1 MWRRF
6 QGAAVHRVKRAAVA
20 QLHHSV
26 EGEALLLR
34 VYLAGEEYA
43 ENDALLGRLRALG
56 PSWLSEGMERH
67 LADERRHA
75 ALLRA
80 RLVELGVDPEM
91 RLPGG
96 MDDLEARKL
105 RRLRALVT
113 DRARDFEAGERVPL
127 LAVAAR
133 MEAMSVRIFLRHL
146 TVLEAWERASGTLHP
161 TAGLLRGVVQDELR
175 HVRGCERALERLVKP
190 REREALGKLNSD
202 IEAIER
208 SGATTG
214 AVALWAVGVALRLR
228 QVGARRSSFRH
239 DAREEAA

>member
-1 MWRRF
+1 MWKRF
-6 QGAAVHRVKRAAVA
+6 QSAAVHRIKRAAVA
-20 QLHHSV
+20 QLHESI

-43 ENDALLGRLRALG
+43 ENDALLGRLLALG
-56 PSWLSEGMERH
+56 PSWLSEGIERH

-80 RLVELGVDPEM
+80 RLAALGVRPDA

-96 MDDLEARKL
+96 VDGLEARKL

-113 DRARDFEAGERVPL
+113 AHAQGFEAGERVPL

-133 MEAMSVRIFLRHL
+133 MEAMSVRIFSRHL
-146 TVLEAWERASGTLHP
+146 EVLEGWERASGAPHP
-161 TAGLLRGVVQDELR
+161 TAELLRSVVQDELR
-175 HVRGCERALERLVKP
+175 HVRGCERAIERLVKP
-190 REREALGKLNSD
+190 GEREALGVLGAR

-214 AVALWAVGVALRLR
+214 AVALWGVGVALRLR
-228 QVGARRSSFRH
+228 EASARLQPLRQGV
-239 DAREEAA
+239 REEAA

>member
-56 PSWLSEGMERH
+56 PSWLSEGIERH

-80 RLVELGVDPEM
+80 RLAALGVDPET

-96 MDDLEARKL
+96 ADGLEARKL

-113 DRARDFEAGERVPL
+113 NHARDFEAGERVPL

-146 TVLEAWERASGTLHP
+146 TVLEPWERASGTHHP

-190 REREALGKLNSD
+190 RELEVLGKLNSD

-208 SGATTG
+208 SGATRG

-228 QVGARRSSFRH
+228 QAGARLSSFRH
-239 DAREEAA
+239 DARQEAA

>member
-1 MWRRF
+1 MWK
-6 QGAAVHRVKRAAVA
+6 QLQSAAVHQIKRAAVA
-20 QLHHSV
+20 QLHHSI

-43 ENDALLGRLRALG
+43 ENDALLGRLKALG

-80 RLVELGVDPEM
+80 RMAELGVDPET

-96 MDDLEARKL
+96 VDGLEARKL

-113 DRARDFEAGERVPL
+113 NRARDFEAGERIPL
-127 LAVAAR
+127 LAVASR
-133 MEAMSVRIFLRHL
+133 MEAMSVRIFSRHL
-146 TVLEAWERASGTLHP
+146 TVLEAWERANGTPHP
-161 TAGLLRGVVQDELR
+161 TAELLRCVVQDELR
-175 HVRGCERALERLVKP
+175 HVRGCEKAIERLVKP
-190 REREALGKLNSD
+190 RELEALGQLNSA

-214 AVALWAVGVALRLR
+214 AVALWTVGVALRLR
-228 QVGARRSSFRH
+228 QAGAQRFSFRPGTR
-239 DAREEAA
+239 AEAA